1 MKRMASYR
9 FENSAETVIGM
20 LVPVSGGASSIS
32 LLHLLEKRLQKK
44 PTQAS
49 AISIEVRVLL
59 IDMSSVEHTVPT
71 LALAEALKERF
82 PQYTYTTASI
92 EDVLNGTDP
101 SSGNG
106 RSAAHEDANLA
117 NRRRLAESLSSLSSA
132 TSQADILGTLKVR
145 LIAQVARDYRCRA
158 VLWGDTATRLSE
170 RILAQTAK
178 GRGFSIPWH
187 VSDGASPFGVP
198 FYYPLRELLRT
209 ELLSFSA
216 LVDPPLTPLLSSQGP
231 EPPGSASF
239 KNTSLDA
246 LMTQYLT
253 SVEEGFPNI
262 VANVVRTSGKLQV
275 PTRTAEHRRCSLC
288 AMYLVD
294 GDGHGGTSSGHGQV
308 PSHRLLSALGSEAP
322 SLLCHGCNVALSI

>member
-1 MKRMASYR
+1 MASYR
-9 FENSAETVIGM
+9 FENSAEEGRGL
-20 LVPVSGGASSIS
+20 LVPVSGGVSSIS

-49 AISIEVRVLL
+49 APSTEVRVLFV
-59 IDMSSVEHTVPT
+59 DMSSVEHTFPIT
-71 LALAEALKERF
+71 ALAEALKNRF
-82 PQYTYTTASI
+82 SQYTYSTVSI
-92 EDVLNGTDP
+92 EDVFNGTDL
-101 SSGNG
+101 SSDNE
-106 RSAAHEDANLA
+106 RSAASEDGNMT
-117 NRRRLAESLSSLSSA
+117 NRRHLAESLSSLSSA
-132 TSQADILGTLKVR
+132 TSQADVLGILKVR
-145 LIAQVARDYRCRA
+145 LIAQVALDHRCRA

-187 VSDGASPFGVP
+187 VSDGASPYGVP

-216 LVDPPLTPLLSSQGP
+216 LVDPPLTPILSSQGP

-275 PTRTAEHRRCSLC
+275 PTETSEQRRCSLC
-288 AMYLVD
+288 AMHLVD
-294 GDGHGGTSSGHGQV
+294 EDGHGGISSGCRQD
-308 PSHRLLSALGSEAP
+308 PSHPLLSALGNEAP
-322 SLLCHGCNVALSI
+322 SLLCHGCSVALSI